1 MTSSIVENQTP
12 FLGRTLSSRA
22 SVLTRADGSSWWEAK
37 HESTSSND
45 PTITTQILTAGPQK
59 NDIVILLNH

>member
-22 SVLTRADGSSWWEAK
+22 SVLTRADGSAWWEAK
-37 HESTSSND
+37 HESTSPHD
-45 PTITTQILTAGPQK
+45 PTVTTQILTAGNQTK
-59 NDIVILLNH
+59 KINIFSNH